1 MPWRTIFGLFLTPGF
16 AYVFIFIRS
25 HSPCDND
32 FYNTIRTD
40 LSTRRTH
47 SSWRTSGLIPVLCL
61 SSQYQADFV
70 C

>member
-25 HSPCDND
+25 HSPSDNN

-40 LSTRRTH
+40 LFTR
-47 SSWRTSGLIPVLCL
+47 RTSGLISDIV
-61 SSQYQADFV
+61 FV
-70 C
+70 FKIPGGRKFV